1 MARNG
6 SEPASGVPAARPAAL
21 RLPAPARLQ
30 RACSPSSPRG
40 DRQRLRPAEDTTRS
54 CVVPLLLDDVGMTV
68 EGDVGPISV
77 ERAKDAGALVSDFTI
92 EEARWIEPASRLG
105 IGCEFHLL
113 VRGEVDRGI
122 SVNIVVGAAAE
133 TEA

>member
-1 MARNG
+1 
-6 SEPASGVPAARPAAL
+6 
-21 RLPAPARLQ
+21 
-30 RACSPSSPRG
+30 
-40 DRQRLRPAEDTTRS
+40 
-54 CVVPLLLDDVGMTV
+54 MTV

-133 TEA
+133 TEASCQGVASVRHGPIEDDAISSTKPKWYAHKPLFGALQDPKGEQMNSFNAV